1 MAGVWLEDL
10 TWPEAKERFDRG
22 AVVLLP
28 IGAAAKEHGRHL
40 PLKTDFLLARAF
52 AEEVRKILPVV
63 VAPVVGFGYN
73 PAFRHYPGSQH
84 LSPETFQALV
94 TEILEG
100 FVAQGAKNLA
110 IVNTG
115 VSTEPPLRIVVR
127 ELYERSGVRV
137 PVADIRT
144 LGRGASH
151 LFEQK
156 TGGHGDEH
164 ETSLI
169 LAIEPDAVRT
179 DVSPTDYGHVLEQ
192 LETVFYVPSVFSGDP
207 TSGPDYSETGIR
219 GDATLATAEKGRA
232 ALDATVRDLTLGL
245 RALFPDATGAPDG

>member
-10 TWPEAKERFDRG
+10 TWPEAKAWFDRG
-22 AVVLLP
+22 AVVLVP

-40 PLKTDFLLARAF
+40 PLKTDQVLARAF
-52 AEEVRKILPVV
+52 AEEVRRVLPVV
-63 VAPVVGFGYN
+63 VAPVICFGYY

-84 LSPETFQALV
+84 LSPNTFQALV

-100 FVAQGAKNLA
+100 FIAQGAKNLA

-137 PVADIRT
+137 PVADIRN
-144 LGRGASH
+144 LGRSTDH

-156 TGGHGDEH
+156 AGGHGDEH
-164 ETSLI
+164 ETSLM
-169 LAIEPDAVRT
+169 LAIGPESVRM
-179 DVSPTDYGHVLEQ
+179 DLAPTDYGHALGAPR
-192 LETVFYVPSVFSGDP
+192 TVFYLPSLFSGDP
-207 TSGPDYSETGIR
+207 ASGPDYSETGIR
-219 GDATLATAEKGRA
+219 GDATLASADKGRA
-232 ALDATVRDLTLGL
+232 VLDAAVCDLIEGL
-245 RALFPDATGAPDG
+245 RSLFPDALSAADG